1 MRRLAVA
8 AAAVTGLVVLGACG
22 ALVPAPR
29 PDPEP
34 PPTPIGPPA
43 RADDATPADTGPAA
57 RPAPAV
63 TLRPDEWSVAP
74 RPRAEGA
81 TASAG
86 GRPVRIALA
95 TAAKAARV
103 GSSGAWQLVS
113 DGGRVVASGG
123 ASTAWRL
130 AAAGDVIDA
139 APAEGGPG
147 RRVRDALTLRSLG
160 DGLVTVD
167 GRRYRGEV
175 RAVATDSGLVL
186 VNRLGVEDY
195 LRGVVPKEIGPRT
208 MAELAAVEA
217 QAIAARSYTLVR
229 LRETAARPW
238 DLLGGVLN
246 QAYGGADAETPVA
259 DAAVASTTG
268 LVLRYAGQVINAP
281 YHAACGGRTAAAPE
295 LWRTRGEP
303 FLQAVDDTDPA
314 TGRPWC
320 EIAPRYKWTARF
332 AATTLRQLALR
343 WLPLYGGA
351 PSGDLGA
358 VTDVRVTGRTATGRV
373 AGLAFVTDR
382 GTYTV
387 RANDTRFVLRL
398 PTGELLNSTGYQI
411 AASPGRDGTLVVEGT
426 GHGHGVGMCQWGA
439 IARARAGQSAR
450 AILRTY
456 FPGTT
461 VGAAAG
467 AGDDGG

>member
-1 MRRLAVA
+1 MRRVAVA
-8 AAAVTGLVVLGACG
+8 AAAVAGLTALVGCG

-34 PPTPIGPPA
+34 PPTPIEPPHRAAEARSADSVAAAAAGPP
-43 RADDATPADTGPAA
+43 
-57 RPAPAV
+57 V
-63 TLRPDEWSVAP
+63 TLRPDEWAVAP
-74 RPRAEGA
+74 RPRPSGVN
-81 TASAG
+81 AG
-86 GRPVRIALA
+86 GRLVRIALA
-95 TAAKAARV
+95 TAARAVRV
-103 GSSGAWQLVS
+103 GAGGAWQLVS
-113 DGGRVVASGG
+113 DGGRVVAGG
-123 ASTAWRL
+123 AADGTWRL
-130 AAAGDVIDA
+130 SAAGDVIDA
-139 APAEGGPG
+139 APADGGPG
-147 RRVRDALTLRSLG
+147 RRVRDALTLRAVGGGVVL
-160 DGLVTVD
+160 VD

-175 RAVATDSGLVL
+175 RVVATDSGLVV

-195 LRGVVPKEIGPRT
+195 LRGVVPREIGPRT
-208 MAELAAVEA
+208 MAEAAAVEA

-229 LRETAARPW
+229 LRETSARPW
-238 DLLGGVLN
+238 DLVGGVLN

-259 DAAVASTTG
+259 DAAVAATTG
-268 LVLRYAGQVINAP
+268 LVLWYGGQVINAP

-303 FLQAVDDTDPA
+303 FLQAVDDTDPS

-320 EIAPRYKWTARF
+320 EIAPRYRWTARF
-332 AATTLRQLALR
+332 SATTLRQLALR
-343 WLPLYGGA
+343 WLPLYGAA
-351 PSGDLGA
+351 PAGDLGA
-358 VTDVRVTGRTATGRV
+358 VTDVRVTGRTATQRV

-387 RANDTRFVLRL
+387 RANDTRFVLRM
-398 PTGELLNSTGYQI
+398 PSGELLNSTAFAV

-450 AILRTY
+450 TILRTY

-461 VGAAAG
+461 VGAAPDG
-467 AGDDGG
+467 AGD